1 MRYSEEPC
9 LILARAWRPHSKSI
23 RGEGTARSIGPA
35 SPHRSRPAPSR
46 HSRFTPHVGATAA
59 GPPRTPH
66 RAHLAYS
73 TTLKLPLGPRN
84 KKSAQTATF
93 LRLAIVPNSP
103 IANRGIKTQA
113 IDRAAAYYHPAAT
126 KKRAPN
132 RKKVA
137 KMPRFLFLRRAK
149 PPQRAEL
156 PQRAERNRPNLQIQF
171 HRNGAMVGA
180 HDLGINVGHLHLF
193 TQRFAHQEIVDAPP
207 CVIGAGMEAVA
218 PPGIGAFG
226 CRV

>member
-9 LILARAWRPHSKSI
+9 LILARAWRP
-23 RGEGTARSIGPA
+23 ARNRFAEREPPAALGPA

-46 HSRFTPHVGATAA
+46 HDRFAPHVGATAA

-66 RAHLAYS
+66 RAHLTHS
-73 TTLKLPLGPRN
+73 TALKLPLGSRN

-126 KKRAPN
+126 KKEPLIA
-132 RKKVA
+132 KK
-137 KMPRFLFLRRAK
+137 
-149 PPQRAEL
+149 
-156 PQRAERNRPNLQIQF
+156 LQKCRDF
-171 HRNGAMVGA
+171 CFCDGRSCRNGPNATGQTYRSNSTETGQWSEPM
-180 HDLGINVGHLHLF
+180 IS
-193 TQRFAHQEIVDAPP
+193 E
-207 CVIGAGMEAVA
+207 
-218 PPGIGAFG
+218 
-226 CRV
+226 

>member
-9 LILARAWRPHSKSI
+9 LILARAWQPRSKS
-23 RGEGTARSIGPA
+23 TQLPAALGPA
-35 SPHRSRPAPSR
+35 SPHRSRPAASR
-46 HSRFTPHVGATAA
+46 HSRPAPHVGATAA

-66 RAHLAYS
+66 RAHHAYS
-73 TTLKLPLGPRN
+73 TALKLSLGPRN

-113 IDRAAAYYHPAAT
+113 IGRTAAYYHPAAT

-149 PPQRAEL
+149 PPQRVEL
-156 PQRAERNRPNLQIQF
+156 P
-171 HRNGAMVGA
+171 
-180 HDLGINVGHLHLF
+180 
-193 TQRFAHQEIVDAPP
+193 
-207 CVIGAGMEAVA
+207 
-218 PPGIGAFG
+218 
-226 CRV
+226 

>member
-1 MRYSEEPC
+1 MRYSEEPY
-9 LILARAWRPHSKSI
+9 LILARAWRPRSKS
-23 RGEGTARSIGPA
+23 TQLPASLGPA

-46 HSRFTPHVGATAA
+46 HSRPTPHVGATAA

-73 TTLKLPLGPRN
+73 TALKLPLGPRN

-93 LRLAIVPNSP
+93 LRLAIVPSSP

-113 IDRAAAYYHPAAT
+113 IGHAAAYYHPAAT

-156 PQRAERNRPNLQIQF
+156 P
-171 HRNGAMVGA
+171 
-180 HDLGINVGHLHLF
+180 
-193 TQRFAHQEIVDAPP
+193 
-207 CVIGAGMEAVA
+207 
-218 PPGIGAFG
+218 
-226 CRV
+226 

>member
-9 LILARAWRPHSKSI
+9 LILARAWRPRSKSI
-23 RGEGTARSIGPA
+23 RGEGTARS
-35 SPHRSRPAPSR
+35 RPAPSR
-46 HSRFTPHVGATAA
+46 HSRPAPHVGATAA

-73 TTLKLPLGPRN
+73 TALKLSLGPRN

-93 LRLAIVPNSP
+93 LRLAIIPNSP

-113 IDRAAAYYHPAAT
+113 IGRTAAYYHPAAT
-126 KKRAPN
+126 KKEPLIA
-132 RKKVA
+132 KKLQ
-137 KMPRFLFLRRAK
+137 KCRDFCFCDGRSRR
-149 PPQRAEL
+149 
-156 PQRAERNRPNLQIQF
+156 NGPNLQIQF
-171 HRNGAMVGA
+171 HRNGAMVGP

-207 CVIGAGMEAVA
+207 CVIGASMETVA
-218 PPGIGAFG
+218 PPGIGTFG
-226 CRV
+226 CGV